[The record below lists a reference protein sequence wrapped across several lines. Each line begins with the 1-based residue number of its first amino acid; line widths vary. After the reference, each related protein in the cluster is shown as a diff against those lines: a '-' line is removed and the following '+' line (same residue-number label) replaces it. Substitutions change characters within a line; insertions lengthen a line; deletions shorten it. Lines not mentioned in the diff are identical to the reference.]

1 MSAEQRSLLAGVS
14 VLVVE
19 DDDRAR
25 NVMTLLLTSHGADV
39 RTAENGVVALDEI
52 ERDPGWTEVLLCD
65 LNLPGVNGLEVVRA
79 ALASVPSIAAILVT
93 GEDDPVLAA
102 KMIDIGGFGYM
113 TKPMRTTELVINVHN
128 AAHRRDL
135 ELASQANAARRE
147 MTLQEETIHRLSSAA
162 ELRDVE
168 TGQHIERMSA
178 YAALL
183 AEKVGLSPER
193 VTLIRTA
200 SPMHDIGKIGIRDTV
215 LLKPGQLTSEERAEM
230 QRHAEIGYGILK
242 DSETELLQLGA
253 LLALTH
259 HERFDGSGYPH
270 GLSGTEIPIEGR
282 IAAVADVFDALT
294 SDRVYRDALSADEA
308 VEMMLQERGKQFD
321 PDVLDIFVANLDEVL
336 LLRAAL
342 TGAPPSLVTRTAA

>member
-1 MSAEQRSLLAGVS
+1 
-14 VLVVE
+14 
-19 DDDRAR
+19 
-25 NVMTLLLTSHGADV
+25 
-39 RTAENGVVALDEI
+39 
-52 ERDPGWTEVLLCD
+52 
-65 LNLPGVNGLEVVRA
+65 
-79 ALASVPSIAAILVT
+79 
-93 GEDDPVLAA
+93 
-102 KMIDIGGFGYM
+102 
-113 TKPMRTTELVINVHN
+113 MRTTELVINVHN

-178 YAALL
+178 YAAFL
-183 AEKVGLSPER
+183 AEKVGLPPER

-259 HERFDGSGYPH
+259 HERFDGSGYPN

-294 SDRVYRDALSADEA
+294 SDRVYRDALPADEA
-308 VEMMLQERGKQFD
+308 IDMMLQERGKHFD
-321 PDVLDIFVANLDEVL
+321 PDVLDAFVAHLDEVL

-342 TGAPPSLVTRTAA
+342 TGAPPALVKATAA